1 MVRTGRLVSNKTP
14 RWLVTSEEHGL
25 QKHQEQS
32 RSDSMNQPE
41 LSPVEQFANEETQAA
56 WGYHRATNH
65 SLESVQRSSHRMEWD
80 NQPMPFKIYPS
91 LEGERLSGA
100 LTGTGIPAVSALSLP
115 PVPGDAVPTA
125 EDMAALL
132 FYTGG
137 VTKVGTVAGGGK
149 LHFRAAACTGAL
161 YHIEIYLVCG
171 PLSGV
176 DAGVY
181 HFGPHDFALRK
192 LRDGDY
198 RQVLSEATGG
208 EPAVAKAPAALIFTS
223 VFWRNSWK
231 YQARAYRHS
240 FWDSGTM
247 LANLFAVGAGR
258 GLPLKLVST
267 FVDSRVNGLLGLD
280 ADREAALEIVPVGS
294 VGDQPLP
301 DPPEVEPLDLEVQ
314 PYSRWEVDYP
324 AVRGVHT
331 ASSLASGEQVAVLW
345 DNPPL
350 SNHAP
355 ASGPEFSLVPVAETG
370 IPEQPLEE
378 TIRRR
383 GSSRRFRRDGIT
395 FAQLSV
401 ILRGA
406 SGTLDADFLGGSD
419 GSLNQLYLIVNQVDG
434 LPAGSYVYHPDG
446 ETLEQ
451 LAEGDFRRQ
460 AGYLDLGQE
469 LAADASVNVYIL
481 TDLEAVLQR
490 YGNRGYRMAQMEAA
504 IRGGRLY
511 LGAYAQRLGATGLTF
526 FDDDVTRFF
535 SPHAA
540 GKSVMFLVALGRPMR
555 RGRNI
560 PIRGS

>member
-1 MVRTGRLVSNKTP
+1 
-14 RWLVTSEEHGL
+14 
-25 QKHQEQS
+25 
-32 RSDSMNQPE
+32 MNQPE
-41 LSPVEQFANEETQAA
+41 LSPVDQFTNEETQAG
-56 WGYHRATNH
+56 WRYHRATNH
-65 SLESVQRSSHRMEWD
+65 SLESVQHSSHRMEWD
-80 NQPMPFKIYPS
+80 NQPLPFKIYPS
-91 LEGERLSGA
+91 LDGERLSGA
-100 LTGTGIPAVSALSLP
+100 LTSTGIPAVSALSLP
-115 PVPGDAVPTA
+115 PVKGAAAPTA
-125 EDMAALL
+125 EDLAALL

-137 VTKVGTVAGGGK
+137 VTKVATVAGGGK

-171 PLSGV
+171 PLADV

-208 EPAVAKAPAALIFTS
+208 EPAVATAPAVLIFTS
-223 VFWRNSWK
+223 VYWRNSWK

-247 LANLFAVGAGR
+247 LANLFAVGAAR

-267 FVDSRVNGLLGLD
+267 FVDVQVNHLLGLD
-280 ADREAALEIVPVGS
+280 ADREAALEIVPLGS
-294 VGDQPLP
+294 VSGQTLP
-301 DPPEVEPLDLEVQ
+301 DPPVVESLDLEVQ

-324 AVRGVHT
+324 AVREMHT
-331 ASSLASGEQVAVLW
+331 ASSLASGEQAVELW
-345 DNPPL
+345 GNPPL
-350 SNHAP
+350 SNP
-355 ASGPEFSLVPVAETG
+355 ASPLGTEFSLVPVAETD
-370 IPEQPLEE
+370 IPEEPVEE

-401 ILRGA
+401 MLRGSA
-406 SGTLDADFLGGSD
+406 GPIDADFLGGSD
-419 GSLNQLYLIVNQVDG
+419 GSLNQVYLIVNQVDG
-434 LPAGSYVYHPDG
+434 LPAGSYVYHRHM

-481 TDLEAVLQR
+481 ADLEAVLKR

-526 FDDDVTRFF
+526 FDDDVTKFF

-540 GKSVMFLVALGRPMR
+540 GKSVMFLAALGRPMR
-555 RGRNI
+555 RGRSI
-560 PIRGS
+560 PITGS

>member
-1 MVRTGRLVSNKTP
+1 
-14 RWLVTSEEHGL
+14 
-25 QKHQEQS
+25 
-32 RSDSMNQPE
+32 MNQPE
-41 LSPVEQFANEETQAA
+41 LPPVEQFNNEETQAS

-65 SLESVQRSSHRMEWD
+65 SLESVQRSTHRMEWD

-125 EDMAALL
+125 EDLAALL

-171 PLSGV
+171 PLPGV

-198 RQVLSEATGG
+198 RQVLAEATGG

-247 LANLFAVGAGR
+247 LANLFAVGAAR

-267 FVDSRVNGLLGLD
+267 FVDAQVNGLLGLD
-280 ADREAALEIVPVGS
+280 AAREVALEIVPLGS
-294 VGDQPLP
+294 VGGQVLP
-301 DPPEVEPLDLEVQ
+301 DPPAVEPLDLEVQ

-324 AVRGVHT
+324 AVREMHT
-331 ASSLASGEQVAVLW
+331 ASSLASGEQAAKLRG
-345 DNPPL
+345 NPPL
-350 SNHAP
+350 SNP
-355 ASGPEFSLVPVAETG
+355 ASTPGPAFSLVPVAETD
-370 IPEQPLEE
+370 IPEEPVEE

-401 ILRGA
+401 MLRGA

-434 LPAGSYVYHPDG
+434 LPAGSYVYHRHA

-481 TDLEAVLQR
+481 ADLEAVMQR

-555 RGRNI
+555 RPMRRGRNI
-560 PIRGS
+560 PITGP